1 MFSLSINEG
10 RRKNFEFISQLLDYQ
25 GLSRAAIIDAGLSML
40 IANAQE
46 EKNPH
51 DVIDLYMSE
60 DYIRKYVE
68 ANKDNKH
75 LDEKMKQWVRIFNT
89 LNTMN
94 QT

>member
-25 GLSRAAIIDAGLSML
+25 GLSRASIIDAGLSL
-40 IANAQE
+40 IIANDQQ

-51 DVIDLYMSE
+51 DVIDLFMSE
-60 DYIRKYVE
+60 DEIYKYMN
-68 ANKDNKH
+68 ANKDNNQ
-75 LDEKMKQWVRIFNT
+75 LDEKMKQWVRIFNAI
-89 LNTMN
+89 NTMN